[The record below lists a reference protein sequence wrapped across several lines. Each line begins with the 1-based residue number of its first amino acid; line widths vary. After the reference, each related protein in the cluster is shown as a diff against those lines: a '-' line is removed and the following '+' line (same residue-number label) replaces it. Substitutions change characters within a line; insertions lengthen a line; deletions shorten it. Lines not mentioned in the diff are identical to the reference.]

1 MRQYF
6 PKPFEPFTGDINI
19 KVDFSNYASK
29 TNLKNGTGIDTS
41 KLAAKSHLVSLKLK
55 MIN

>member
-1 MRQYF
+1 MSQYF

-41 KLAAKSHLVSLKLK
+41 KLATKSHLVSLKLK
-55 MIN
+55 IIN